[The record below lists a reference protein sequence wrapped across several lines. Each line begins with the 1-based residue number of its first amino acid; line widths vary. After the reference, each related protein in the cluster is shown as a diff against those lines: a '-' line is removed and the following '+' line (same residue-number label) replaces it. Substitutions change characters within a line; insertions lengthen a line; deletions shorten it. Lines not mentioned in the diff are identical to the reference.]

1 MKPQSSW
8 KESSVPVSTQPEDPE
23 SKKQVK
29 INKIAV
35 EDDLLGSFEEQF
47 SRWLKMKRII
57 ALVQKWKISTE
68 QKKKMMPTRS
78 KKIYFSNNN
87 LKPLDVIVLQEAKKC
102 VVKILS
108 AIKYFN

>member
-1 MKPQSSW
+1 M
-8 KESSVPVSTQPEDPE
+8 
-23 SKKQVK
+23 
-29 INKIAV
+29 NKIAV

-57 ALVQKWKISTE
+57 ALVQKWKINTE
-68 QKKKMMPTRS
+68 QKKKMIPTRS
-78 KKIYFSNNN
+78 KKTYFSNNN